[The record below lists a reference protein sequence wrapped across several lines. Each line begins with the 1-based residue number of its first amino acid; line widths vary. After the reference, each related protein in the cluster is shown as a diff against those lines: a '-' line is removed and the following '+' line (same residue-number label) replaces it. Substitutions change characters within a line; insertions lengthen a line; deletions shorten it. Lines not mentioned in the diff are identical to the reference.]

1 VSLLLDGGQ
10 KSLVDGL
17 LVLDAVLGG
26 LLLLSHVSVLSRSSS
41 IVNTYLGLLALLEE
55 RILTRLVGGL
65 VLGEVTVLA
74 SLLDNLLVYAL
85 QVDLGGGG
93 NDISGV
99 YSSKG
104 NTVDFEG
111 TGNKEDTLGEV
122 LEDNDALAAE
132 ATSKEDDD
140 GTGLEGLANLRRA
153 DRLAGLESQLAELPI
168 DVLILILPHPDTP
181 AACCRS
187 KCTQHPCSP
196 SLACKPSS
204 IANVPSWGQQRPQQG
219 STCWPS
225 ASGAVSTSPP
235 WRTSGW
241 WASCPLV
248 WPPFRFAVVV
258 SAGRWCWRWDRIFV
272 NSNVCQAVQSIRAT
286 GPPVVPSV
294 T

>member
-140 GTGLEGLANLRRA
+140 GTGLERLAKLRRA
-153 DRLAGLESQLAELPI
+153 DRLAGLESQLAELQ
-168 DVLILILPHPDTP
+168 LM
-181 AACCRS
+181 S
-187 KCTQHPCSP
+187 
-196 SLACKPSS
+196 
-204 IANVPSWGQQRPQQG
+204 
-219 STCWPS
+219 
-225 ASGAVSTSPP
+225 
-235 WRTSGW
+235 
-241 WASCPLV
+241 
-248 WPPFRFAVVV
+248 
-258 SAGRWCWRWDRIFV
+258 
-272 NSNVCQAVQSIRAT
+272 
-286 GPPVVPSV
+286 
-294 T
+294 